1 MLGLF
6 VGTFDGTVDGN
17 ILDSIDGSP
26 FDRSEG
32 ITLGL
37 PDGTDVGQNVRL
49 KLGSMEPGRVDG
61 KILGMSVG
69 RSETAWVG
77 IFDSRPAEGRRG
89 DEGCELEG
97 ISVRIMCVGS
107 IEDPVV
113 ELGCKLGKVD
123 DTLVG

>member
-1 MLGLF
+1 
-6 VGTFDGTVDGN
+6 
-17 ILDSIDGSP
+17 
-26 FDRSEG
+26 
-32 ITLGL
+32 
-37 PDGTDVGQNVRL
+37 
-49 KLGSMEPGRVDG
+49 MEPDRVDG

-77 IFDSRPAEGRRG
+77 LFDSKSAEGRRG

-97 ISVRIMCVGS
+97 ISVRITCVGS
-107 IEDPVV
+107 IEEDIEGPVV